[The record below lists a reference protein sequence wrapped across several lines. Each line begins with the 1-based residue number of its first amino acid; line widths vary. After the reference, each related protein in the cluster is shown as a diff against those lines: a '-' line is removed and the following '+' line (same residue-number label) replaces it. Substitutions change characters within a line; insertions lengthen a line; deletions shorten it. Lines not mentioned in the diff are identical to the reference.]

1 MHRYIRNGAPTIL
14 VNILTGSSVEHT
26 LRARISPKVR
36 RHPPI
41 RPLRSIVDKRLFL
54 SSILAPCGASREIKL
69 ISPVMLITLEVARVA
84 IKRTSIRM
92 WLTFTPSILPSASS
106 RESIMICLYN
116 RKIISRQIAHSITFE
131 PMEYMLMP
139 LRLPMI
145 QYSIDANCFSGSA
158 VSFRHTRADC
168 VLLCLPVLC
177 FFHHVHMSAMT
188 EAEPVSHSIWLRQ
201 KQIWLQ
207 TLFRTKTECQMRH
220 LRLHLRIHL

>member
-1 MHRYIRNGAPTIL
+1 M
-14 VNILTGSSVEHT
+14 
-26 LRARISPKVR
+26 R

-54 SSILAPCGASREIKL
+54 SSILAPCGASKEIKL

-84 IKRTSIRM
+84 IKRTSIRI
-92 WLTFTPSILPSASS
+92 WLTCTPSIWPSASS

-116 RKIISRQIAHSITFE
+116 RNIISRQTAHSITFE

-158 VSFRHTRADC
+158 VSFRHTRA
-168 VLLCLPVLC
+168 VWARLCTALPVLC
-177 FFHHVHMSAMT
+177 FFHHVHMSEMT

-201 KQIWLQ
+201 KRIWLQ
-207 TLFRTKTECQMRH
+207 TLFPTKTECQMRH
-220 LRLHLRIHL
+220 QRLHLRIHL

>member
-1 MHRYIRNGAPTIL
+1 MIL

-26 LRARISPKVR
+26 LRASISPKVR

-84 IKRTSIRM
+84 IKRTSIRI

-106 RESIMICLYN
+106 RESIKICLYN
-116 RKIISRQIAHSITFE
+116 RNIISRQTAHSITFE

-158 VSFRHTRADC
+158 VSFRHTRA
-168 VLLCLPVLC
+168 VWARLCT
-177 FFHHVHMSAMT
+177 AMPAST
-188 EAEPVSHSIWLRQ
+188 MLFPSRSYVSDDRIRTSSHTAYGSGKSRYGYRHCSGQ
-201 KQIWLQ
+201 KQNAKCG
-207 TLFRTKTECQMRH
+207 TCACT
-220 LRLHLRIHL
+220 

>member
-1 MHRYIRNGAPTIL
+1 MIL

-26 LRARISPKVR
+26 LRASISPKVR

-84 IKRTSIRM
+84 IKRTSIRI

-106 RESIMICLYN
+106 RESIKICLYN
-116 RKIISRQIAHSITFE
+116 RNIISRQTAHSITFE

-158 VSFRHTRADC
+158 VSFRHTRA
-168 VLLCLPVLC
+168 VWARLCTAMPASTML
-177 FFHHVHMSAMT
+177 FHHVHMSAMT
-188 EAEPVSHSIWLRQ
+188 ESEPVSHSIWLRQ